1 MRHWAGVVVSVAGR
15 LPECGLRFAGAPVWL
30 LVASLVLGQIALAQ
44 SPGALD
50 AAFTPSI
57 TGVVHAVAVQSNGQI
72 VIGGEFTSVN
82 GAGRSNLARL
92 NADGTLDTSFN
103 PGIGGGLSPGVFA
116 LAIQSDGRILI
127 GGRFSTVNGVG
138 RNNIARLNANG
149 TLDGS
154 FNPGTGISGF
164 FLPQVYA
171 LAVQSDGRIIVGG
184 KFTSVNGIGRNNI
197 ARLNV
202 NGTLDETSIR
212 ELGLTAVSVRPE
224 CGLWRYSPVG
234 GSLLA
239 GSFPASTAS
248 DVTTL
253 PGSTPTALWMVV
265 SMPAPE
271 RMTLCRH

>member
-164 FLPQVYA
+164 FPHK
-171 LAVQSDGRIIVGG
+171 SM
-184 KFTSVNGIGRNNI
+184 
-197 ARLNV
+197 
-202 NGTLDETSIR
+202 
-212 ELGLTAVSVRPE
+212 P
-224 CGLWRYSPVG
+224 WRCNRMG
-234 GSLLA
+234 GSLLV
-239 GSFPASTAS
+239 GSSPASTVS
-248 DVTTL
+248 DATTL
-253 PGSTPTALWMVV
+253 RGSM
-265 SMPAPE
+265 SMGHS
-271 RMTLCRH
+271 MKLQSGNWD